1 MEFLRQEIT
10 LDVVPSKQKPVV
22 HADQFDHLG
31 RVIRL
36 NLVQDGEPYTLPDAV
51 SCQISGIK
59 PSSTVF
65 DYDGR
70 ELDRNICTK
79 GITYVEFP
87 IQEQMVTVAGTVLC
101 GLTIWWEETRIGT
114 LNFIIDVQ
122 QGSLTPDG
130 IADASDFGSIL
141 NDYVEEWL
149 EANRTDI
156 EEYVTRAET
165 AAQSAE
171 TSNEE
176 AKTAAENASSS
187 AGSAG
192 RSAVS
197 ASQSA
202 SSASSSATRAS
213 QSASSASDSA
223 SSAGAS
229 AQSAH
234 SSMESAKE
242 SETNA
247 KDSETKAEDAA
258 DRAEQSAGISGFMF
272 MDINEVGHLIY
283 RKTAQVD
290 ADFHIERSVGHL
302 ILEAL

>member
-1 MEFLRQEIT
+1 MEFLKQEIT

-114 LNFIIDVQ
+114 LNFILDVQ

-141 NDYVEEWL
+141 NEYVEAWL
-149 EANRTDI
+149 EENRTDI
-156 EEYVTRAET
+156 EEYVTRAENASET
-165 AAQSAE
+165 AVTARNEAVESAE
-171 TSNEE
+171 
-176 AKTAAENASSS
+176 S
-187 AGSAG
+187 AT
-192 RSAVS
+192 RSAES

-202 SSASSSATRAS
+202 SSASSSASSAS
-213 QSASSASDSA
+213 QSASSASSSA
-223 SSAGAS
+223 SSASAS

-242 SETNA
+242 AETNA

-283 RKTAQVD
+283 KKTAQVD

>member
-1 MEFLRQEIT
+1 MEFLKQEIT

-22 HADQFDHLG
+22 YADQFDHLG

-36 NLVQDGEPYTLPDAV
+36 NLIQNGEPYTLPDAV

-59 PSSTVF
+59 PSTTVF

-87 IQEQMVTVAGTVLC
+87 IQEQMVTVAGKVLC
-101 GLTIWWEETRIGT
+101 GLTIWWEETCIGT

-141 NDYVEEWL
+141 NDYVEAWL
-149 EANRTDI
+149 EENRDDI
-156 EEYVTRAET
+156 EQYVTRAENASET
-165 AAQSAE
+165 AVTARDEAVESAE
-171 TSNEE
+171 S
-176 AKTAAENASSS
+176 ASRSAES
-187 AGSAG
+187 AGS
-192 RSAVS
+192 SAVS

-202 SSASSSATRAS
+202 SSASASATRAS
-213 QSASSASDSA
+213 QSASSASSSATSA
-223 SSAGAS
+223 SAS

-247 KDSETKAEDAA
+247 KESEDNAEHYA
-258 DRAEQSAGISGFMF
+258 DLAEQSAGISGFMF

-283 RKTAQVD
+283 KKTAQVD
-290 ADFHIERSVGHL
+290 ADFHIERSGGHL

>member
-1 MEFLRQEIT
+1 MEFLKQEIT
-10 LDVVPSKQKPVV
+10 LDVVPSKEKPVV

-36 NLVQDGEPYTLPDAV
+36 NLVQNGEQYTLPDAV

-79 GITYVEFP
+79 GTTYVDFP
-87 IQEQMVTVAGTVLC
+87 IQEQMVTVAGKVLC

-141 NDYVEEWL
+141 NDYVEAWL
-149 EANRTDI
+149 EDNRTDI
-156 EEYVTRAET
+156 EQYVTRAET
-165 AAQSAE
+165 AAESAEGANTEAQAAKETAVQAAGAAQQSA
-171 TSNEE
+171 SQ
-176 AKTAAENASSS
+176 AASS
-187 AGSAG
+187 AQ
-192 RSAVS
+192 S
-197 ASQSA
+197 ASQSE
-202 SSASSSATRAS
+202 STATAAAQAAS
-213 QSASSASDSA
+213 QSAQAA
-223 SSAGAS
+223 K
-229 AQSAH
+229 QSQDA
-234 SSMESAKE
+234 AKE
-242 SETNA
+242 SELNA
-247 KDSETKAEDAA
+247 KQSEEDAEDAA
-258 DRAEQSAGISGFMF
+258 DRAEQAAGKAGFMF
-272 MDINEVGHLIY
+272 MDIDEHGHLIY
-283 RKTAQVD
+283 RRTDQVD
-290 ADFHIERSVGHL
+290 ADFHIERPIGHL

>member
-1 MEFLRQEIT
+1 MEFLKQEIT

-22 HADQFDHLG
+22 YADQFDHLG

-36 NLVQDGEPYTLPDAV
+36 NLVQNGEPYTLPDAV

-59 PSSTVF
+59 PSTTVF

-87 IQEQMVTVAGTVLC
+87 IQEQMVTVAGKVLC
-101 GLTIWWEETRIGT
+101 GLTIWWEETCIGT

-141 NDYVEEWL
+141 NDYVEAWL
-149 EANRTDI
+149 EENRTDI
-156 EEYVTRAET
+156 EQYVTRAET
-165 AAQSAE
+165 AAESAEGANTEAQAAKETAVQAAGAAQQSA
-171 TSNEE
+171 SQ
-176 AKTAAENASSS
+176 AASS
-187 AGSAG
+187 AQ
-192 RSAVS
+192 S
-197 ASQSA
+197 ASQSESTA
-202 SSASSSATRAS
+202 SAAAQAAS
-213 QSASSASDSA
+213 QSAQAA
-223 SSAGAS
+223 K
-229 AQSAH
+229 QSQDA
-234 SSMESAKE
+234 AKE
-242 SETNA
+242 SELNA
-247 KDSETKAEDAA
+247 KQSEEDAEDAA

-272 MDINEVGHLIY
+272 VDINEVGHLIY
-283 RKTAQVD
+283 KKTAQVD
-290 ADFHIERSVGHL
+290 ADFHVERSVGHL

>member
-1 MEFLRQEIT
+1 MEFLKQEIT

-87 IQEQMVTVAGTVLC
+87 IQEQMVTVAGKVLC

-141 NDYVEEWL
+141 NDYVEAWL
-149 EANRTDI
+149 EENRDDI
-156 EEYVTRAET
+156 EQYVTRAET
-165 AAQSAE
+165 AAESAE
-171 TSNEE
+171 T
-176 AKTAAENASSS
+176 ASSEAQS
-187 AGSAG
+187 AKETAVQAKESAQQ
-192 RSAVS
+192 SASQSASSAQS

-202 SSASSSATRAS
+202 SSASQSASTASSAASSAS
-213 QSASSASDSA
+213 QSALSAKDSQDA
-223 SSAGAS
+223 AR
-229 AQSAH
+229 QS
-234 SSMESAKE
+234 ELNAKE
-242 SETNA
+242 SELN
-247 KDSETKAEDAA
+247 
-258 DRAEQSAGISGFMF
+258 AEQAANKAGFMF
-272 MDINEVGHLIY
+272 MDINEHGHLIY
-283 RKTAQVD
+283 RRTDQVD
-290 ADFHIERSVGHL
+290 ADFHIERPVGHL

>member
-1 MEFLRQEIT
+1 MEFLKQEIT
-10 LDVVPSKQKPVV
+10 LDVVPSKEKPIVY
-22 HADQFDHLG
+22 ADQFDHLG

-36 NLVQDGEPYTLPDAV
+36 NLVHDGEPYTLPDAV

-59 PSSTVF
+59 PSTTVF

-79 GITYVEFP
+79 GTTYVEFP
-87 IQEQMVTVAGTVLC
+87 IQEQMVTVAGNVLC
-101 GLTIWWEETRIGT
+101 GLTLWFEETCLGT
-114 LNFIIDVQ
+114 LNFIIAVQ

-141 NDYVEEWL
+141 NEYVEEWL
-149 EANRTDI
+149 EENRTDI
-156 EEYVTRAET
+156 EEYVTRAENASDT
-165 AAQSAE
+165 ALTARDEAVESAE
-171 TSNEE
+171 S
-176 AKTAAENASSS
+176 ASRSAES
-187 AGSAG
+187 AGS
-192 RSAVS
+192 SASS

-202 SSASSSATRAS
+202 SSASSSAT
-213 QSASSASDSA
+213 SAS
-223 SSAGAS
+223 AS

-247 KDSETKAEDAA
+247 KESEDNAEHYA
-258 DRAEQSAGISGFMF
+258 DLAEQSAGISGFMF

-283 RKTAQVD
+283 KKTAQVD

>member
-141 NDYVEEWL
+141 NDYVEAWL
-149 EANRTDI
+149 EENRDDI
-156 EEYVTRAET
+156 EQYVTRAET
-165 AAQSAE
+165 AAESAESANTDAQSAKE
-171 TSNEE
+171 
-176 AKTAAENASSS
+176 TAAQASASAQQCASQAASSAQS
-187 AGSAG
+187 ASQAA
-192 RSAVS
+192 RS

-202 SSASSSATRAS
+202 SSAS
-213 QSASSASDSA
+213 Q
-223 SSAGAS
+223 S
-229 AQSAH
+229 AQSALD
-234 SSMESAKE
+234 SKNSAKESETNAKE

-247 KDSETKAEDAA
+247 KDSETKAENAA

-283 RKTAQVD
+283 KKTAQVD